1 MPMSVTRRAFC
12 TGLVLAIGFP
22 RMAFAQIPAA
32 PGDDVFQADF
42 DELYARLTR
51 AHFDLFAHRSRA
63 EYDALHAGLRQ
74 QLVRRLARTEAIA
87 IFQRFVAF
95 GRVAH
100 ARIDAA
106 GDAFRAHRAAG
117 GRAFPLT
124 LRVKQGRVF
133 VMSNASGSADP
144 APGDEVLE
152 IESMPAPPLIDSL
165 WQDVSADTPYMFHS
179 MVEWDL
185 PRLLWQRFGT
195 RGEFD
200 LVVRRPGDTPRT
212 VRVPARSRAEM
223 GAAPSQPAALNLSL
237 TDRTYRVVDSGLGY
251 FRPGP
256 FYAAENPEAMYDNR
270 AFVRLVDE
278 AFGRFTAA
286 SVPRL
291 IIDLRDNPGGD
302 NSFSDHVVAWF
313 ARCPFRFASAF
324 RIRVTPETIASH
336 RARLA
341 IAGNDPTGAGAML
354 ARAYANARM
363 DEVIDFP
370 IPTARPRTGSR
381 YEGEVFVLINRHSY
395 SNTVSAASLIQD
407 YGFGTI
413 IGEETSDLATT
424 YGAMESFALS
434 RSGIVVGYPK
444 ARIVRPSG
452 SLESRGVVPDIAI
465 DTPVV
470 ETEDDIVLQR
480 AMAVV
485 RSSMPRRPELV
496 PCVRD
501 SAGRRG

>member
-1 MPMSVTRRAFC
+1 MSVTVTRRAFSA
-12 TGLVLAIGFP
+12 GLVATLGLT
-22 RMAFAQIPAA
+22 RMAIAQASA
-32 PGDDVFQADF
+32 PLAPDALQADF

-51 AHFDLFAHRSRA
+51 AHFNLFAHRSRA
-63 EYDALHAGLRQ
+63 EHNALHARLRR
-74 QLVRRLARTEAIA
+74 QLVRPLSRTEAIS

-106 GDAFRAHRAAG
+106 SGAFRAFRAAG

-133 VMSNASGSADP
+133 VMSNASGEPDP
-144 APGDEVLE
+144 APGTELVE
-152 IESMPAPPLIDSL
+152 IDGLPALSLIDSL
-165 WQDVSADTPYMFHS
+165 WQDLSADTPYMFHS

-195 RGEFD
+195 RSAFD
-200 LVVRRPGDTPRT
+200 LTVRRPGETPRA
-212 VRVPARSRAEM
+212 VRAPARSRAEM
-223 GAAPSQPAALNLSL
+223 DAAPAQPPPLNPSL
-237 TDRTYRVVDSGLGY
+237 TDRTYRLVDRGLGY

-278 AFGRFTAA
+278 AFGQFVAA
-286 SVPRL
+286 RVPRL

-302 NSFSDHVVAWF
+302 NSFSDHLVAWF
-313 ARCPFRFASAF
+313 ARRPFRFASAF
-324 RIRVTPETIASH
+324 RIKVTPETVASH
-336 RARLA
+336 RSRLA
-341 IAGNDPTGAGAML
+341 VAGNDPTGIGAML
-354 ARAYANARM
+354 DRAYANAGM
-363 DEVIDFP
+363 GEVIDFP
-370 IPTARPRTGSR
+370 IPTVQPRTGTR
-381 YEGEVFVLINRHSY
+381 YDGEVFVLINRHSY
-395 SNTVSAASLIQD
+395 SNTVSVASLVQD

-434 RSGIVVGYPK
+434 RSRIGVGYPK
-444 ARIVRPSG
+444 ARIIRPNG
-452 SLESRGVVPDIAI
+452 SLEGRGVVPDIAI

-470 ETEDDIVLQR
+470 ETEDDVVLER
-480 AMAVV
+480 AMASA
-485 RSSMPRRPELV
+485 RTAMPRR
-496 PCVRD
+496 
-501 SAGRRG
+501 S